1 MTETPSCHVII
12 IPDCHAINVRAVYE
26 DNYVSSENRESSEDR
41 IIRENRESREGRIIR
56 ENRESREDRIIRE
69 NRKKT
74 LHVLLVGVCVI
85 VTIILILYFTKVGMG
100 SSKLNVGILT
110 NSTTIKK
117 GHKNE
122 IMLLHIK

>member
-12 IPDCHAINVRAVYE
+12 IPDCHAINVRPVYDINIQ
-26 DNYVSSENRESSEDR
+26 DNCVSS
-41 IIRENRESREGRIIR
+41 

-69 NRKKT
+69 NRENNKKT

-100 SSKLNVGILT
+100 SSKLNEGILT

>member
-26 DNYVSSENRESSEDR
+26 DNYVSSENRESSED
-41 IIRENRESREGRIIR
+41 RIIR